1 MEITLKENDSSYKIH
16 VNIPTVCPRCG
27 RDLVP
32 DPFFLGRIS
41 LPSSSLNYVA
51 VVLCPQCRKPVYLDI
66 ASPDRENPYQKGT
79 VIGIYPHIQ
88 IFDLP
93 TGIEALYP
101 DFTKVYCQAALAE
114 ARNLSEICGMGY
126 RKALE
131 FLVKQYAQNSAPEES
146 DTINNEPLA
155 QTINRIDNPRIKTLA
170 KASAW
175 LGNDQTHLQVK
186 HPEYSVDDIK
196 SFIKSLCYYI
206 LMEEEVS
213 RAENL
218 ITKSHQ

>member
-1 MEITLKENDSSYKIH
+1 
-16 VNIPTVCPRCG
+16 
-27 RDLVP
+27 
-32 DPFFLGRIS
+32 
-41 LPSSSLNYVA
+41 
-51 VVLCPQCRKPVYLDI
+51 
-66 ASPDRENPYQKGT
+66 
-79 VIGIYPHIQ
+79 
-88 IFDLP
+88 
-93 TGIEALYP
+93 
-101 DFTKVYCQAALAE
+101 
-114 ARNLSEICGMGY
+114 MGY

-131 FLVKQYAQNSAPEES
+131 FLVKQYAQNSSPEES

-218 ITKSHQ
+218 ITKSHR